1 MPIIDHPIGQ
11 HDGSCE
17 DLIRHIFSF
26 AREEGVMCE
35 HTLDEKALQI
45 EHSFNEM
52 RNKKNQTQ
60 PCLIHAPA

>member
-1 MPIIDHPIGQ
+1 
-11 HDGSCE
+11 
-17 DLIRHIFSF
+17 
-26 AREEGVMCE
+26 VMCE